1 MSNLTKQAIKNS
13 FIKLLDERPL
23 TRITVRDITQDCG
36 INRNSFYYHYHDIPE
51 VMEEIFRDRTDAL
64 IDAYPGI
71 SSLEEC
77 VEAAFHFVLEN
88 RRSINHIYHSLNR
101 EVFEQYL
108 MRICDYTVSS
118 WYHSAFSL
126 HSSPALPKEHDWQR
140 MIRFIRYE
148 LFGACIDFMNEG
160 MPPEAIDEAKD
171 LLRLALRVFP
181 EPVPERTREIDETDR
196 S

>member
-1 MSNLTKQAIKNS
+1 MSNLTKQAIKSS
-13 FIKLLDERPL
+13 FKKLLDERPL
-23 TRITVRDITQDCG
+23 TRITVRDIAQDCG

-51 VMEEIFRDRTDAL
+51 LMEEIVHDQASAL
-64 IDAYPGI
+64 IDAYPDV

-77 VEAAFHFVLEN
+77 VETAFHFILEN
-88 RRSINHIYHSLNR
+88 RRAINHIYHSLNR

-118 WYHSAFSL
+118 WYDSAFAQPTDPDAPGL
-126 HSSPALPKEHDWQR
+126 RIPKMHQDRER

-160 MPPEAIDEAKD
+160 MPPAAIDEAKM
-171 LLRLALRVFP
+171 LLHLSMRIFQ
-181 EPVPERTREIDETDR
+181 

>member
-1 MSNLTKQAIKNS
+1 MSNLTKMAIKKS

-23 TRITVRDITQDCG
+23 TRITVRDIAQDCG

-51 VMEEIFRDRTDAL
+51 VMEEIFRDQMDSL

-101 EVFEQYL
+101 EVFDQYL

-118 WYHSAFSL
+118 WYNSAIDL
-126 HSSPALPKEHDWQR
+126 RQEITLLMEHDRQR
-140 MIRFIRYE
+140 MVRFICYE
-148 LFGACIDFMNEG
+148 LFGACVDFMNEG

-171 LLRLALRVFP
+171 LLRLSLRVF
-181 EPVPERTREIDETDR
+181 TDP
-196 S
+196 

>member
-13 FIKLLDERPL
+13 FLKLLDERPL
-23 TRITVRDITQDCG
+23 TRISVRDIAQDCG

-126 HSSPALPKEHDWQR
+126 HSSPALPKEHDRQR

-171 LLRLALRVFP
+171 LLRLSLRVFT
-181 EPVPERTREIDETDR
+181 EPVPERTREIDKTDR
-196 S
+196 P

>member
-13 FIKLLDERPL
+13 FMKLLDERPL
-23 TRITVRDITQDCG
+23 TRITVRDIAQDCG

-118 WYHSAFSL
+118 WYDSAFSL
-126 HSSPALPKEHDWQR
+126 RSSPALPKEHDRQR

-160 MPPEAIDEAKD
+160 MPPEAINEAKD
-171 LLRLALRVFP
+171 LLRLALRVFT
-181 EPVPERTREIDETDR
+181 EPVPERTREIDKTDR

>member
-108 MRICDYTVSS
+108 MRICEYTVTS
-118 WYHSAFSL
+118 WYDSVFRESNEA
-126 HSSPALPKEHDWQR
+126 PPNRKQIE
-140 MIRFIRYE
+140 RFIRYA
-148 LFGACIDFMNEG
+148 LFGACIDFMNDG
-160 MPPEAIDEAKD
+160 MPAQAIEEAKS
-171 LLRLALRVFP
+171 LLHLSLKLL
-181 EPVPERTREIDETDR
+181 T
-196 S
+196 